1 MRTHHSRG
9 ADGGKAVP
17 HQTAAQRP
25 LVRRQGMLRLGLGL
39 GLGLGLANPNPT
51 NPNPKQVCMK
61 PDSFEEL
68 LSRCSA
74 KFSGGADSEFIARR
88 LFTQE
93 GFELEEAEEV
103 LDGDTVVVS
112 AGEDFIQPSPPPM
125 ALQPSLASHSTL
137 SSGGSASELQ
147 ALASAQEER
156 LLTPRRA
163 ESASSC
169 ASSACTSSAI
179 PATPDGAAAVQQ
191 GALSP
196 PPPTVSPPPPPADEP
211 SYHLAVLQ
219 AAPLVTRAAD
229 HKPRALPQLNLQALG
244 RSPLPSRSPCPS
256 PEPSPGPSPSP
267 SPSPSRSPLPRRG
280 PSPSSNPNPE
290 RWLLSCGCSLRHVR
304 LQAERHTLTEVLRIA
319 GREISITFETATT
332 DALRTVVPMA

>member
-1 MRTHHSRG
+1 
-9 ADGGKAVP
+9 
-17 HQTAAQRP
+17 
-25 LVRRQGMLRLGLGL
+25 
-39 GLGLGLANPNPT
+39 
-51 NPNPKQVCMK
+51 MK

-74 KFSGGADSEFIARR
+74 KFSGADSDFVARR

-137 SSGGSASELQ
+137 SSASSASELQ

-169 ASSACTSSAI
+169 ASSACTSSHVAI
-179 PATPDGAAAVQQ
+179 PATPASSERSLSASAQPDSAAADGQPAATPCGRAVLPHCGAAGRA
-191 GALSP
+191 ARHARRRP
-196 PPPTVSPPPPPADEP
+196 
-211 SYHLAVLQ
+211 Q
-219 AAPLVTRAAD
+219 AARAAAAQLAG
-229 HKPRALPQLNLQALG
+229 PWPQ
-244 RSPLPSRSPCPS
+244 PS
-256 PEPSPGPSPSP
+256 P
-267 SPSPSRSPLPRRG
+267 
-280 PSPSSNPNPE
+280 
-290 RWLLSCGCSLRHVR
+290 
-304 LQAERHTLTEVLRIA
+304 
-319 GREISITFETATT
+319 
-332 DALRTVVPMA
+332 

>member
-1 MRTHHSRG
+1 
-9 ADGGKAVP
+9 
-17 HQTAAQRP
+17 
-25 LVRRQGMLRLGLGL
+25 
-39 GLGLGLANPNPT
+39 
-51 NPNPKQVCMK
+51 MK

-74 KFSGGADSEFIARR
+74 KFSGGADSDFVARR
-88 LFTQE
+88 LFTLE

-169 ASSACTSSAI
+169 ASSAI
-179 PATPDGAAAVQQ
+179 PATPSSSERSLSASAQPDGAAAVQQ

-196 PPPTVSPPPPPADEP
+196 PPPTASPPPPPADEP
-211 SYHLAVLQ
+211 LYHIAVLQ
-219 AAPLVTRAAD
+219 AAPLVTRAAE
-229 HKPRALPQLNLQALG
+229 HKPRALPQLNLQAP
-244 RSPLPSRSPCPS
+244 SCSRSQP
-256 PEPSPGPSPSP
+256 
-267 SPSPSRSPLPRRG
+267 
-280 PSPSSNPNPE
+280 
-290 RWLLSCGCSLRHVR
+290 
-304 LQAERHTLTEVLRIA
+304 
-319 GREISITFETATT
+319 
-332 DALRTVVPMA
+332 

>member
-1 MRTHHSRG
+1 
-9 ADGGKAVP
+9 
-17 HQTAAQRP
+17 
-25 LVRRQGMLRLGLGL
+25 
-39 GLGLGLANPNPT
+39 
-51 NPNPKQVCMK
+51 MK

-74 KFSGGADSEFIARR
+74 KFSGGADSDFIARR
-88 LFTQE
+88 LFTLE

-169 ASSACTSSAI
+169 ASSACASSAI

-211 SYHLAVLQ
+211 SYHIAVLQ
-219 AAPLVTRAAD
+219 AAPLVTRATD

-244 RSPLPSRSPCPS
+244 RSPLPSHSPR
-256 PEPSPGPSPSP
+256 PSPGPSPSP
-267 SPSPSRSPLPRRG
+267 NPS
-280 PSPSSNPNPE
+280 PE
-290 RWLLSCGCSLRHVR
+290 RWLLSCGCSLQHVR
-304 LQAERHTLTEVLRIA
+304 LQAERHTLTEVLRIS

-332 DALRTVVPMA
+332 DALRTVVPIGGRTFTLTLTMALKPLP